1 MLAILLKHEIAHK
14 LTALEGA
21 IYDELAA
28 GETAKNTASKLSTS
42 VTKVYKVR
50 TIAGLGKLPGHQI
63 SVAKAYELEAAYL
76 NRTTDNER
84 KLRQELGMWPEYVK
98 RMIVDLEAFRGDQK
112 KRKVRDTLTSR
123 MFKQIAQIC
132 EKHGHELHKCEFAFS
147 VKEGASAS
155 NQVEFSLMGNPKDV
169 MMQLGILANRDKSH
183 LYVMIVTSGKQ
194 VRVRCYFE
202 PL

>member
-28 GETAKNTASKLSTS
+28 GETAKNIASKLNTS

-98 RMIVDLEAFRGDQK
+98 RMIVDLETYRGDQK
-112 KRKVRDTLTSR
+112 KRKIRDTLANRTS
-123 MFKQIAQIC
+123 KHIKQIC
-132 EKHGHELHKCEFAFS
+132 ERHGHDLSICEYAYS
-147 VKEGASAS
+147 VREGADKSK
-155 NQVEFSLMGNPKDV
+155 QVEFSLTGNPKDV
-169 MMQLGILANRDKSH
+169 MDQLDSLALRDKAT
-183 LYVMIVTSGKQ
+183 LNIMVVTTGKTL
-194 VRVRCYFE
+194 RIRFYFE